1 MSNKSKG
8 NDGLLSD
15 LIFDDMEVAVKS
27 PSRNKTSHLSER
39 GNALRQAAGG
49 VSQLKTLLMVDP
61 PVCRMWSGHDRRYD
75 LLSIDDDKCLELV
88 DGIKSAGKQEM
99 PALVRKVEND
109 PNFEYEVIYGARRHW
124 AISWLRENNYPDF
137 KYLIEVRDLTDEEC
151 FRLKDMENREKD
163 DVSDFERSVNYNR
176 AKDMFY
182 GGVSSRMADRIGYT
196 NANLYYLLRL
206 AYLPVDIQ
214 EAFVDVRNITVNN
227 GRTLYRLMK
236 RNSQWV
242 Y

>member
-1 MSNKSKG
+1 
-8 NDGLLSD
+8 
-15 LIFDDMEVAVKS
+15 
-27 PSRNKTSHLSER
+27 
-39 GNALRQAAGG
+39 
-49 VSQLKTLLMVDP
+49 
-61 PVCRMWSGHDRRYD
+61 
-75 LLSIDDDKCLELV
+75 
-88 DGIKSAGKQEM
+88 
-99 PALVRKVEND
+99 
-109 PNFEYEVIYGARRHW
+109 
-124 AISWLRENNYPDF
+124 
-137 KYLIEVRDLTDEEC
+137 
-151 FRLKDMENREKD
+151 
-163 DVSDFERSVNYNR
+163 
-176 AKDMFY
+176 MFY